1 MWHPLS
7 NNKEQTDQ
15 LYQADEQ
22 FQLNAPNQ
30 ETEKILNFPGFHQS
44 PYEQHNPIQKAK
56 QLTHPTM
63 YGLAE
68 PSTGKSTTP
77 ATEEEPPRS
86 PLLACRAL
94 SRSMRYS
101 MRTPLCGNARSSLK
115 AAGAGPAAAEEA
127 ATARSATTATA
138 IAIATATSGG
148 LIGCRRSE
156 ARRRK
161 RERFLAPRLRV
172 RVAKFATLFALKG
185 LGTAANSRLGV
196 YAPLVEAPVQEH
208 GRRLGSKV

>member
-7 NNKEQTDQ
+7 NNKEQTGQ
-15 LYQADEQ
+15 LYQAEQQ

-30 ETEKILNFPGFHQS
+30 ETEKIFNFPGFHQS
-44 PYEQHNPIQKAK
+44 PYEQHNPIHPQTTTKAK

-94 SRSMRYS
+94 SRSMRCS

-127 ATARSATTATA
+127 ATTRSAATAT
-138 IAIATATSGG
+138 AIATATSGS
-148 LIGCRRSE
+148 LIGSRRSE

-161 RERFLAPRLRV
+161 RERFLAPQLSV
-172 RVAKFATLFALKG
+172 RVAKFATLFALEQ
-185 LGTAANSRLGV
+185 
-196 YAPLVEAPVQEH
+196 PLI
-208 GRRLGSKV
+208 RGSAYMPPS